1 MITQLGGWTGIVFGI
16 IIGNVVANQIGGH
29 FFIPWLWITVAFFI
43 SVGVG
48 IVAGWYPASK
58 AAQLDPVEA
67 LRYE

>member
-1 MITQLGGWTGIVFGI
+1 MITQIGGWTGILFGI
-16 IIGNVVANQIGGH
+16 IIGNVVANQSGGH
-29 FFIPWLWITVAFFI
+29 FFIPWLWIIIAFLL

-48 IVAGWYPASK
+48 IAAGWYPANK